1 MKSNL
6 ELEKSKHMKNCVNF
20 IRRHKI
26 CRVWDVSLSNYLP
39 NACEFLDDKKWVT
52 AKRFATLWDYFG
64 NRASNLFQNEKK
76 PLRRLKV

>member
-1 MKSNL
+1 MKSA
-6 ELEKSKHMKNCVNF
+6 ELETFPCH
-20 IRRHKI
+20 IT
-26 CRVWDVSLSNYLP
+26 LP
-39 NACEFLDDKKWVT
+39 NACQFFGDKKWVT